1 MRYRSWQ
8 RQHEKNLLQ
17 LIKENCWTLAHIG
30 TRQKRKGNITQ
41 LSSGAFLCGAGLR
54 FQLHKFL
61 GNFIIGSLR
70 ENPQDCE
77 SSLIHVNPAPE
88 GAPASTAS
96 FVCYISELHHCYPQN
111 PVLPGKAVILHTDLE
126 LVGIGAVFIPQDA
139 GKHTQV
145 PLQCLKCKT
154 KVPAADWSALISH
167 RKLLSTE
174 NPGQKDRSKTYS
186 MWAFFPI
193 YSR

>member
-8 RQHEKNLLQ
+8 RQYEKNPFAINKRTVEHLHILAQ
-17 LIKENCWTLAHIG
+17 GRRGKGTL
-30 TRQKRKGNITQ
+30 Q

-61 GNFIIGSLR
+61 GNLIIGSLR

-96 FVCYISELHHCYPQN
+96 FVCYVSELHHCYPQN
-111 PVLPGKAVILHTDLE
+111 SVLPGKAVIFHTNLE
-126 LVGIGAVFIPQDA
+126 LVGIRAIFIPQDA
-139 GKHTQV
+139 EKHTQV
-145 PLQCLKCKT
+145 HLQCLDCKNKGASSWLDGSDKSQKT
-154 KVPAADWSALISH
+154 PFCRKHWSEREKQNLQHVGIFADL
-167 RKLLSTE
+167 
-174 NPGQKDRSKTYS
+174 
-186 MWAFFPI
+186 
-193 YSR
+193 